1 VTDLLSELKP
11 RSKAAR
17 FRLLLPTIETKIK
30 AGVDHAQIIEALAK
44 IGVDWTP
51 GTYFNYLKRSRVRA
65 AAGKAPPPNIAAV
78 ASEAPQFKQP
88 QRPRT
93 FDYDP
98 TGKKIQDLLK

>member
-30 AGVDHAQIIEALAK
+30 AGVDHAQTIEALAK
-44 IGVDWTP
+44 LGLDLTP
-51 GTYFNYLKRSRVRA
+51 ATYFNYLKRSRVRA
-65 AAGKAPPPNIAAV
+65 AAGKAPPRGAVGV

-88 QRPRT
+88 QPEVTPGPYAAPR
-93 FDYDP
+93 
-98 TGKKIQDLLK
+98 

>member
-1 VTDLLSELKP
+1 MTDLLSELKP

-44 IGVDWTP
+44 LGLDLTP

-65 AAGKAPPPNIAAV
+65 AAGKAPPPHAAAAV
-78 ASEAPQFKQP
+78 ASEAPQF
-88 QRPRT
+88 
-93 FDYDP
+93 
-98 TGKKIQDLLK
+98 

>member
-1 VTDLLSELKP
+1 MTDLLSELKP

-44 IGVDWTP
+44 IGLDLTP
-51 GTYFNYLKRSRVRA
+51 GTYFNYLKRSRARA
-65 AAGKAPPPNIAAV
+65 AAGKAPPPNAV
-78 ASEAPQFKQP
+78 TTANEAPQFKQP